1 MMARLKKSLKKI
13 NKLHW
18 VCLGLCLVSAVLLMF
33 RYQFSFHRL
42 LQAFKDTWES
52 AKLWFAFC
60 FEDVI
65 AKLGISVPVDP
76 TILEPVDL
84 TWKDQLSFNFDL
96 VYWKVI
102 HFGDALVSISNF
114 EAFWEKFAF
123 YLFYISRIFLIGFP
137 LFILIPFLF
146 DVYLYSPN
154 KRKDSQETLPVK
166 LLKRAVM
173 RWIYP
178 SMAFLKRLYAFTFME
193 YRDKKGRKKNLPY
206 KSLLKILWFVNL
218 NIATIFFELV
228 AFYFYFV
235 VALVANPGV
244 IFSSELFTFIVK
256 LLIDGVIMFSGAPV
270 IFWICVGWY
279 FFDQHRR
286 KKGLEILRH
295 DHAKNC
301 GLVKELPMLNLVVG
315 APGTRKTTMLTAL
328 ALLKAM
334 VYRAEA
340 LDIIFK
346 YDLMFPYYPILKLE
360 RALQE
365 QIDSHGCYSIPSVKQ
380 WVRKL
385 EAEGEYFGYDRDT
398 YGAEYNDGLTV
409 KTLWDALETYCEAYF
424 VYLVGTYI
432 IANYSIR
439 TDDFKNND
447 EDAFPLWD
455 MDPFERDPKKIQ
467 NQSRYAHI
475 LDQDVLR
482 LGKRIVENN
491 PNAGSFGFG
500 IWVHCEWGKSYPNKD
515 GVEGLKKDAEE
526 TNQKN
531 DGYPYSLMMGR
542 HAQALIDNR
551 VFNSFF
557 FDEQRAMSVPAKH
570 RDMVS
575 VISILEAPGFEIEMP
590 SFVLEDMLYHWL
602 YEPCKKIYY
611 KIRNKRKD
619 EFLGV
624 YLLRH
629 LVSGLS
635 KYYRYYYNVFGA
647 SEMKLLL
654 EDGTC
659 YGQNGKGSQVEPVI
673 KTFKLQSKLIYS
685 DRFASDSHASV
696 FEKAQ
701 LEAGIGI
708 NDYRCFEGLRKT
720 VDEMKEEHDYF
731 NMELFKMFG
740 MMEHED
746 LQKASHNDFEYT
758 LDDLECLNVTVDK
771 TEEKEPLM
779 DEIFDLF

>member
-1 MMARLKKSLKKI
+1 MMARLKKI

-18 VCLGLCLVSAVLLMF
+18 VCIVLCLVSAAFLIF
-33 RYQFSFHRL
+33 RYQFPWNRF
-42 LQAFKDTWES
+42 LQSLKDTWES

-60 FEDVI
+60 FEDIVSKI
-65 AKLGISVPVDP
+65 GIEVYAEP
-76 TILEPVDL
+76 TILDPVNL
-84 TWKDQLSFNFDL
+84 KWKDQLSFDFDL
-96 VYWKVI
+96 VYWKLMNY
-102 HFGDALVSISNF
+102 GDALVSIRNLT
-114 EAFWEKFAF
+114 AFGEKLA
-123 YLFYISRIFLIGFP
+123 LFLFNASRFLLIGFP
-137 LFILIPFLF
+137 LFILIPILVDAYF
-146 DVYLYSPN
+146 YTPN
-154 KRKDSQETLPVK
+154 KRGDCYESKPVK
-166 LLKRAVM
+166 LLKLAARCLIFPFVG
-173 RWIYP
+173 
-178 SMAFLKRLYAFTFME
+178 FLKRLREFLNLE
-193 YRDKKGRKKNLPY
+193 YKDKKGRKKALPY
-206 KSLLKILWFVNL
+206 KSLLKIFWFINL
-218 NIATIFFELV
+218 NIATIFFEFI

-235 VALVANPGV
+235 VLLVVNPGMVFSGEMFV
-244 IFSSELFTFIVK
+244 IFVK
-256 LLIDGVIMFSGAPV
+256 LLIDAMIMFSGAPM

-279 FFDQHRR
+279 FFDQHRQ
-286 KKGLEILRH
+286 KKGFEILRH

-334 VYRAEA
+334 VYRVEA

-346 YDLMFPYYPILKLE
+346 YDLMFPYYPVLKLE

-385 EAEGEYFGYDRDT
+385 EAEGEYFGYDHVT
-398 YGAEYNDGLTV
+398 YGTEYNDGLTV

-439 TDDFKNND
+439 TDDLKDNEEN
-447 EDAFPLWD
+447 AFPLWD
-455 MDPFERDPKKIQ
+455 MDPFKRDPKKIQ
-467 NQSRYAHI
+467 DQSRYAHI

-515 GVEGLKKDAEE
+515 GVEGLKKDSEE

-590 SFVLEDMLYHWL
+590 SFILEDMLYHWL
-602 YEPCKKIYY
+602 YEPCKKIYF

-629 LVSGLS
+629 AVSGLS
-635 KYYRYYYNVFGA
+635 RYYRYYYNLFGA
-647 SEMKLLL
+647 SEMQLLL

-708 NDYRCFEGLRKT
+708 NDYRCYESLRKT

-740 MMEHED
+740 MMEREDPRTDLQED
-746 LQKASHNDFEYT
+746 LEFT
-758 LDDLECLNVTVDK
+758 LDDLDCLNVEK
-771 TEEKEPLM
+771 TEAEDPLE
-779 DEIFDLF
+779 DNLFDLI